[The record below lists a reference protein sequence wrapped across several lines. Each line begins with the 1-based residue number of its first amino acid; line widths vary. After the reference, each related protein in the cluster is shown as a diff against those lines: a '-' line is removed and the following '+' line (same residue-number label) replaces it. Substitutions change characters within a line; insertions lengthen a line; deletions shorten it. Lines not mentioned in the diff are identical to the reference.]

1 MMKKNPIKKIAKPVY
16 EELKEIFPE
25 KVDISNIEEINPFEM
40 QIVWVDSQVNSKNN
54 KKYQE
59 ELQKYSNI
67 KVICHEKSEELS
79 NLMNNQ
85 NMKEDIIL
93 ISGGNIYK
101 EIKELAEKSKK
112 VRIIIIFDTKFKIFK
127 AFEMHPKVIAV
138 TDNYSQIE
146 NIIKNLGSY
155 LNSQIVWFDPQIN
168 IGDNNSQNLL
178 QKSTRKSLICLE
190 NPEEVKNLINSPRII
205 PNIILISSGGRYKE
219 IKEAVENSVKVR
231 MVIIFCYKRKTYI
244 HYKTEHIKVWDVV
257 DTMPKVIDCIREG
270 WRKYIK
276 HQRFGEVFTE
286 RTFYIMD
293 DYEFLMKNISLITSS
308 HEGINIFYPLG
319 FSAVYKQRIP
329 ALRKELNNIL
339 KEVVPLVMEED
350 EIEGQKMR
358 ERLNELLSYEITP
371 EAILRT
377 YTKEGLYL
385 KFNEYSR
392 SGEGEKVAM
401 FREFAFFLRGSMSHL
416 GQPIIEP
423 NTKVYRGLT
432 LPIHFADYWTQ
443 NKGKLILLPAYTST
457 SKNESEAKKF
467 IDLQGVKLGERKV
480 FMEIRFIDNQDIF
493 LEKMEK
499 LTKEEE
505 VYQGLYHGV
514 DIAKYSD
521 IPKEEE
527 VLLPPLYPLLIKNIE
542 QSRGTDKMITVR
554 CLAPLVLSFGQPRNM
569 LCYYSGGML
578 GEEGE
583 LREAIVN
590 KMIKLLKLGMLTT
603 LDLCN
608 IYIYIYYIYIYNMH
622 THSSIIYSSRWSK
635 EYQHGAI

>member
-1 MMKKNPIKKIAKPVY
+1 MDMMKKKPIKKIAKPVS

-25 KVDISNIEEINPFEM
+25 KLDISNIEEINPLEM

-54 KKYQE
+54 KNYQE

-79 NLMNNQ
+79 NLINKQ

-101 EIKELAEKSKK
+101 EINELAEKSKK

-168 IGDNNSQNLL
+168 IGDNNYSQNLL
-178 QKSTRKSLICLE
+178 QKSTRKSLICID
-190 NPEEVKNLINSPRII
+190 NPEEVKNLLNSPRII

-231 MVIIFCYKRKTYI
+231 MVIIFCYKRETYI

-257 DTMPKVIDCIREG
+257 ETLPEVIDCIREG
-270 WRKYIK
+270 WRKYIR

-286 RTFYIMD
+286 RTFYLMD
-293 DYEFLMKNISLITSS
+293 DYEFLMENISLITSV

-319 FSAVYKQRIP
+319 FSAVYKERIP
-329 ALRKELNNIL
+329 ALRKELSNIL

-350 EIEGQKMR
+350 EIEGQDMR
-358 ERLNELLSYEITP
+358 ERLNELLSDEITP
-371 EAILRT
+371 EVILRT

-385 KFNEYSR
+385 KFNEYLR
-392 SGEGEKVAM
+392 SGNSEKVSM

-423 NTKVYRGLT
+423 NTKVYRGFA
-432 LPIHFADYWTQ
+432 LPIYFADYWTQ

-467 IDLQGVKLGERKV
+467 GLQGVGERKV
-480 FMEIRFIDNQDIF
+480 FMEIRFVDNQDLF
-493 LEKMEK
+493 LEQMEK

-505 VYQGLYHGV
+505 LYQGLYHGV
-514 DIAKYSD
+514 DIAKHSY
-521 IPKEEE
+521 IPTEEE
-527 VLLPPLYPLLIKNIE
+527 VLLPPLYPLLIEDIE
-542 QSRGTDKMITVR
+542 QSREADKMLTVR
-554 CLAPLVLSFGQPRNM
+554 CLAPLVLSFGQPRDN
-569 LCYYSGGML
+569 LCYLTGGML
-578 GEEGE
+578 GEGK

-608 IYIYIYYIYIYNMH
+608 LYIYYIYI
-622 THSSIIYSSRWSK
+622 IY
-635 EYQHGAI
+635 I